1 LRAKNG
7 PFPVDTECC
16 DVWVGNTR
24 DLATLNPG
32 RLSSLVDS
40 IREEGQ
46 HIAAIAR
53 VAPYDPSRLEII
65 AGACRMHAIRIINE
79 TLEPSERLKLT
90 VHLLKLSDDQAY
102 RIVSAENRDRS
113 AMTAVEN
120 AALYEQAIEKV
131 FGTEVALAEAL
142 RLNKSNVNRTLAI
155 RKLPAEVLA
164 LIKNPHA
171 ISAAQAS
178 GFMADWGKAELRET
192 LEAMIV
198 ALAEQD
204 PASASSIF
212 KALSAA
218 VAPPHDEDDV
228 AIEDERGV
236 YGSLRRRKSEVIIK
250 LGSNAKDVQVVRLIN
265 AMCQALRS
273 IGFIG

>member
-1 LRAKNG
+1 
-7 PFPVDTECC
+7 
-16 DVWVGNTR
+16 
-24 DLATLNPG
+24 
-32 RLSSLVDS
+32 
-40 IREEGQ
+40 
-46 HIAAIAR
+46 
-53 VAPYDPSRLEII
+53 
-65 AGACRMHAIRIINE
+65 MHAIRIINE